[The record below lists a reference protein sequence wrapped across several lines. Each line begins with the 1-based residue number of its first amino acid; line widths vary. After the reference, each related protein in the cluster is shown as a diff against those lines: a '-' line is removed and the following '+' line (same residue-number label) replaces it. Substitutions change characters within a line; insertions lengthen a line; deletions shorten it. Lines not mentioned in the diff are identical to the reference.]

1 VRAVHAAARGEEPLV
16 RPTGN
21 ARPVRGRRRRATIA
35 AIAIFALVAIFVV
48 RLVDIQVVQAD
59 TLNADAVG
67 KRSISTTI
75 YGDRGQIVDTNG
87 KVLAGTV
94 LRYDITAVP
103 KFAQEGY
110 TTTDAKG
117 VKHTYTLEQ
126 AAQQIAAATGA
137 KATTILSGLTADKNS
152 LYAKLVSAVDVDAY
166 DKIEKLGISWLYPV
180 RTTARTY
187 PDGAVAGNLVGFTGS
202 EGQAQAGLELEYN
215 KCLAGKNGSQTYERG
230 ADGVKLPGSAVT
242 TKKAVDGGTLETT
255 IDSDLQYQME
265 QDINEQV
272 AALGAQSGS
281 VVVMK
286 KDGTLLAVADS
297 GSVDPNDVSASKGK
311 NLLSRAFTDSY
322 EPGSTFKA
330 MTAAT
335 AINLGVASPASQEI
349 VASSR
354 SFSWGGSIKDAE
366 AHPVEHLTLAG
377 ILADSSNVGISL
389 IGEKVSKQERY
400 DYMLKFGLGRTSEVK
415 FPGESV
421 GQLKNVSDWD
431 ASTNINSMFGQA
443 VGATAIQVAS
453 IYQTIANGG
462 VRMPVKL
469 VKGCRQSDGTL
480 IDAPSDTGTR
490 VVSQKAATDVVQ
502 MLENTIPEGTLEG
515 MKPISG
521 YNVAAK
527 TGTAQ
532 IAENGKYGSDY
543 IISVAGIAPAENPQY
558 VVLVTI
564 TKPTT
569 LKTSFAMAPA
579 FREIMS
585 QVLETYRV
593 KPSTTPLTDLP
604 DTW

>member
-1 VRAVHAAARGEEPLV
+1 MRA
-16 RPTGN
+16 TGY
-21 ARPVRGRRRRATIA
+21 PSVRGRRRRATVA

-48 RLVDIQVVQAD
+48 RLVDIQVVQAA

-75 YGDRGQIVDTNG
+75 YGDRGKIVDTNG

-103 KFAQEGY
+103 KFAQAGY

-117 VKHTYTLEQ
+117 VKHTFTLQQ
-126 AAQQIAAATGA
+126 AAQQIASATGV
-137 KATTILSGLTADKNS
+137 KVSTILSGLTGDKES
-152 LYAKLVSAVDVDAY
+152 LYVKLVSAVDVDAY
-166 DKIEKLGISWLYPV
+166 DKITKLGISWLYPQ

-187 PDGAVAGNLVGFTGS
+187 PDGAVAGNLVGFVGTDG
-202 EGQAQAGLELEYN
+202 AQAGLELEYN
-215 KCLAGKNGSQTYERG
+215 SCLAGKNGSQTYERG
-230 ADGVKLPGSAVT
+230 ADGVKLPGSTV
-242 TKKAVDGGTLETT
+242 TKKEAVDGGTLETT
-255 IDSDLQYQME
+255 IDSDLQYQMQ
-265 QDINEQV
+265 QDLNEQV
-272 AALGAQSGS
+272 QAIGATSGT

-286 KDGTLLAVADS
+286 VSDGSLLAVADS
-297 GSVDPNDVSASKGK
+297 GSVDPNDVNASKGK
-311 NLLSRAFTDSY
+311 NLESRAFQASY

-335 AINLGVASPASQEI
+335 AIDLGAASPASQEV
-349 VASSR
+349 VADTR
-354 SFSWGGSIKDAE
+354 NFSWGGMIGDAE

-377 ILADSSNVGISL
+377 ILADSSNVGISY
-389 IGEKVSKQERY
+389 IGQKVTKQQRY
-400 DYMLKFGLGRTSEVK
+400 DYMLKFGLGRTSEVN

-421 GQLKNVSDWD
+421 GQLRPASKWD
-431 ASTNINSMFGQA
+431 SQTDINSMFGQG
-443 VGATAIQVAS
+443 VGATAIQTAS

-469 VKGCRQSDGTL
+469 VKGCVGSDGKVT
-480 IDAPSDTGTR
+480 DAPSDKGTR
-490 VVSQKAATDVVQ
+490 VVSQKAANDVVD
-502 MLENTIPEGTLEG
+502 MLENTIPEGTLKG
-515 MKPISG
+515 MTPISG

-532 IAENGKYGSDY
+532 IADGPGGTYGSDY

-558 VVLVTI
+558 VVLVTFN
-564 TKPTT
+564 KPTT
-569 LKTSFAMAPA
+569 LKTSFAAAPA

-585 QVLETYRV
+585 QVLENYRV
-593 KPSTTPLTDLP
+593 KPSTTAPTHLP